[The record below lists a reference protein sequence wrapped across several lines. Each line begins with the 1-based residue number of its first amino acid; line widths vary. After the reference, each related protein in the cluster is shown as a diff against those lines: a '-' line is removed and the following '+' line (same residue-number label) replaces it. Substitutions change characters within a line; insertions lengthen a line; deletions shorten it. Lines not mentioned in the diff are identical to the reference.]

1 MLLEQISH
9 HAEGHPGRA
18 AVVAGGRQLT
28 YAQLRARG
36 AEIAAVVAAAALE
49 RGALVAV
56 FLGRTTDAIAAIVGV
71 MSAGMAYTVVENEG
85 NLPEHAHRL
94 AAIAPELVLT
104 DAAGAAALDGHGLR
118 VARLPEPAGG
128 AAAGAPPAVPPAPAA
143 EELAYVLFTSGSTGM
158 PKGVMITH
166 GNLAH
171 YVEALQARLAVRAPL
186 AYAHVSTLAADLGN
200 TSLMLSLWTG
210 GTLHLIDHDLRK
222 DPAALAAHLAGQ
234 GIEFLKITP
243 SHWNL
248 LLKAFRAE
256 ARHGWRLDYLVLG
269 GEALGLRLAADTL
282 DSGVVR
288 TLVNHYGPT
297 ETTVGALALPVP
309 DAAALAALA
318 TRTVP
323 VGLPLGRTRALVRTD
338 DGAFHAASATG
349 ELYLGGP
356 SVSPG
361 YRGNPEASAARF
373 VADVEGDARFYR
385 TGDLVA
391 IDAAGV
397 VEFLGRVD
405 RQVKINGYRVELE
418 HVEAALRSIPGV
430 DAAAAFLVETH
441 GKTGLAAAYAGAAVA
456 PAAVRA
462 KLAEIVPP
470 YMIPKWLDAFEALPR
485 NANGKTNLA
494 EIRQAF
500 EARLARGLA
509 APAAGPAPA
518 AESLP
523 AAEPAPLDPR
533 HDDPAAAEALRAV
546 IRGVWTAVLGHDG
559 FDDGAPFFELG
570 GDSLDAIQVIA
581 ELQAMGYRVTANAFL
596 REPTVAALVRG
607 VLDGERQDARQDAAG
622 AADAARSFSMAQRE
636 FLAHGFAQADHYNQ
650 AIMLQS
656 DRPLSIAVLRRVV
669 SVLQRWH
676 PMLAASYR
684 ESGGEWST
692 HFGAARPS
700 VGMSSIDTLTED
712 EAIDTLIRTAAQVY
726 QSTLSLDGGR
736 VFAAHLFTRRDGPH
750 QLLLIAHHLSIDVI
764 SWRVIVGDLVRLYGL
779 LEAGDVPVAEP
790 AGTPFHAWAAHLPEA
805 RARLADAL
813 AFWRDLPAEGLL
825 DADPHA
831 VALDTEDCTETA
843 WLRFTADETR
853 ALLQGATERL
863 HAPFHHLFLAA
874 FLQALHDAQGDM
886 RRRTV
891 VDIESHGRVSFDE
904 RVDVSRTVGWFTS
917 TYPLPLAS
925 TRGDLARTVEQV
937 HARLC
942 AVPDLGVAYGLG
954 RDALVAEWG
963 AAPAAR
969 LCYNYLGEFNFARDP
984 ALSLTPSRYHPG
996 IARGG
1001 ENARTHDLKLTARV
1015 LAGQLVV
1022 DLSFNA
1028 RRRDARPM
1036 KALLEALHGLLLASA
1051 GCPSGGARVVLERGT
1066 STGLIAYAPA
1076 ALRWEPGVRAGARRA
1091 YRHVLLTGAN
1101 GYLGVHALHDLL
1113 TCTDAQVTCLV
1124 RDKDGEPAAARLAEA
1139 FGWYFPE
1146 RSLASFGTRLSVL
1159 GGDLG
1164 QDHLGLG
1171 PDAYQRLARQVDAI
1185 YHFAADTRLFADDA
1199 ALQRENVGGTR
1210 RVIEL
1215 AGCERQKDLH
1225 HVSTLAVSGV
1235 NRAGTPVVFDE
1246 AALDIGQDFLNAYER
1261 SKFKAEQLVRAFFLN
1276 GGTGAIYRTGNVSG
1290 HSRSARFQRN
1300 GADNRFIQFLRAA
1313 LKAGERPRQ
1322 LGEDIVLS
1330 PVDRVV
1336 GAIVELSLHGELGG
1350 QTFHVDSP
1358 WPVTI
1363 ASVLDALQAAGAR
1376 LAESA
1381 HATFADVFGKGGR
1394 AHDRDVSL
1402 GYFWARRERRDVVY
1416 NNERTLALLARLGH
1430 GFEPLDADWLARFVA
1445 QLVASG
1451 ALPVPR
1457 ELTEAA
1463 GAAH

>member
-9 HAEGHPGRA
+9 HADDHPERA
-18 AVVAGGRQLT
+18 AVVAGDRQLT

-36 AEIAAVVAAAALE
+36 AAITAVVLAETLE

-56 FLGRTTDAIAAIVGV
+56 FLNRTTDAIAAIVGV

-85 NLPEHAHRL
+85 NATEHAHRL
-94 AAIAPELVLT
+94 AAIAPALVLT
-104 DAAGAAALDGHGLR
+104 DEAGAAALSGRNLR
-118 VARLPEPAGG
+118 VARLPKTLG
-128 AAAGAPPAVPPAPAA
+128 AASAGAQHGMAPAPSAD
-143 EELAYVLFTSGSTGM
+143 ELAYVLFTSGSTGV

-171 YVEALQARLAVRAPL
+171 YVEALQARLDVRAPL

-222 DPAALAAHLAGQ
+222 DPAALAAHLAGH
-234 GIEFLKITP
+234 GIQFLKITP

-248 LLKAFRAE
+248 LLRAFGAE
-256 ARHGWRLDYLVLG
+256 AKQGWRLDYLVLG

-282 DSGVVR
+282 RSGVVR

-297 ETTVGALALPVP
+297 ETTVGALAFPVP
-309 DAAALAALA
+309 DASAVEALP

-338 DGAFHAASATG
+338 DGAFHADSATG

-361 YRGNPEASAARF
+361 YRGNPEATAVRF
-373 VADVEGDARFYR
+373 MADVEGDTRFYR
-385 TGDLVA
+385 TGDLVS

-418 HVEAALRSIPGV
+418 HVESALRSIPNV
-430 DAAAAFLVETH
+430 DAAGAFLVEIH
-441 GKTGLAAAYAGAAVA
+441 GKTALAAAYS
-456 PAAVRA
+456 PAIAEVSTVRA
-462 KLAEIVPP
+462 RLAEIVPP
-470 YMIPKWLDAFEALPR
+470 YLIPKWLEAYDALPR

-500 EARLARGLA
+500 EVRLAQG
-509 APAAGPAPA
+509 PAANAEQAAQAGQAATPAPVA
-518 AESLP
+518 VPE
-523 AAEPAPLDPR
+523 R
-533 HDDPAAAEALRAV
+533 GDDPVAAEALRGV
-546 IRGVWTAVLGHDG
+546 IRGVWTTVLGHDG
-559 FDDGAPFFELG
+559 FDNCTSFFELG

-596 REPTVAALVRG
+596 REPTVEALTRDVF
-607 VLDGERQDARQDAAG
+607 DGEPQVAHRGG
-622 AADAARSFSMAQRE
+622 AAAADVVPQFSVAQRD
-636 FLAHGFAQADHYNQ
+636 FLAQGFAQADHYNQ

-656 DRPLSIAVLRRVV
+656 DRPLAIEVLRRVV
-669 SVLQRWH
+669 GVLQRWH
-676 PMLAASYR
+676 PMLAAQYR
-684 ESGGEWST
+684 ERDGEWSV
-692 HFGAARPS
+692 HFGAVRPS

-764 SWRVIVGDLVRLYGL
+764 SWRVIVSDLGRLYSL
-779 LEAGDVPVAEP
+779 LEKGDAPVTEP

-805 RARLADAL
+805 GERLADAL
-813 AFWRDLPAEGLL
+813 AFWRGLRAEGLL
-825 DADPHA
+825 ETDPHA

-843 WLRFTADETR
+843 WLRFSADETR
-853 ALLQGATERL
+853 ALLQSSTDGL

-874 FLQALHDAQGDM
+874 FLQVLHDAQGDTV
-886 RRRTV
+886 RRTV

-917 TYPLPLAS
+917 TYPLPLSS
-925 TRGDLARTVEQV
+925 TRGNLTRTVEQV
-937 HARLC
+937 HAMLA
-942 AVPDLGVAYGLG
+942 AVPDLGVAYGLR

-963 AAPAAR
+963 KAPAAR

-984 ALSLTPSRYHPG
+984 ALSLTPSRYNPG
-996 IARGG
+996 TARGG

-1028 RRRDARPM
+1028 RRRGGGPV
-1036 KALLEALHGLLLASA
+1036 KALLEALHGLLLENA
-1051 GCPSGGARVVLERGT
+1051 GLPADGSQVVLERGT

-1076 ALRWEPGVRAGARRA
+1076 ALRWEARDQVGTRRA
-1091 YRHVLLTGAN
+1091 YRHVLLTGAS
-1101 GYLGVHALHDLL
+1101 GYLGIHALHDLL
-1113 TCTDAQVTCLV
+1113 TRTDAHVTCLV
-1124 RDKDGEPAAARLAEA
+1124 RDKGAEPAAARLAET

-1146 RSLASFGTRLSVL
+1146 LSLAAFGARLSVV

-1164 QDHLGLG
+1164 QDRFGL
-1171 PDAYQRLARQVDAI
+1171 DADTYRTLARHVDAI

-1199 ALQRENVGGTR
+1199 TLQRENVEGTR

-1215 AGCERQKDLH
+1215 AGSECQKDLH
-1225 HVSTLAVSGV
+1225 HVSTLAVAGV
-1235 NRAGTPVVFDE
+1235 NRKGSPVIFDE
-1246 AALDIGQDFLNAYER
+1246 AALDVGQDFLNAYER

-1276 GGTGAIYRTGNVSG
+1276 GGAGAIYRTGNVSG
-1290 HSRSARFQRN
+1290 HSRTSRFQRN

-1336 GAIVELSLHGELGG
+1336 EAIVTLSLHGEPGG

-1363 ASVLDALQAAGAR
+1363 ASVLDALEAAGER

-1381 HATFADVFGKGGR
+1381 HPTFADVFGKGEQS
-1394 AHDRDVSL
+1394 HDRDVSL
-1402 GYFWARRERRDVVY
+1402 GYFWARREQRDVVY
-1416 NNERTLALLARLGH
+1416 NNDHTLALLGRLGF
-1430 GFEPLDADWLARFVA
+1430 GFEPLDAEWLKQFVG
-1445 QLVASG
+1445 QLAAAG
-1451 ALPVPR
+1451 ALPVRR
-1457 ELTEAA
+1457 EITEAA
-1463 GAAH
+1463 GAAN